1 MKLKL
6 IVVFILLVFL
16 VSCTKKIEIPDVVG
30 ADVES
35 VKDLLVRNEILP
47 KIEYKYNDF
56 VEEGLVISTD
66 PSIGTSVDKN
76 ESIIVY
82 VSKGKEV
89 IESKSSL
96 TTLYNISGIHNFK
109 QDEFGFSNP
118 KIMRDTLII
127 DFFIFF
133 NSNKNFEWSDPYN
146 SGDGYGTAIIT
157 NENSYEIP
165 LQVLPLSNEIKEFE
179 KHKFTIRFPITD
191 LKSKPTTIST
201 FLVIEVNEV
210 RYQLQI
216 DFTISW

>member
-1 MKLKL
+1 MKCR
-6 IVVFILLVFL
+6 IIISCILFMVLS
-16 VSCTKKIEIPDVVG
+16 SCTKSIVIPDVSGV
-30 ADVES
+30 DVDT
-35 VKDLLVRNEILP
+35 VKSMLVKNDIIP
-47 KIEYKYNDF
+47 KIEYKYHDII
-56 VEEGLVISTD
+56 EENLVIGTE

-76 ESIIVY
+76 EPIIVY

-89 IESKSSL
+89 IESKNSL

-118 KIMRDTLII
+118 RIMRDTLII
-127 DFFIFF
+127 DFFIYF

-165 LQVLPLSNEIKEFE
+165 LKVQPLSNEIKEFE
-179 KHKFTIRFPITD
+179 KHNFSIRFPITD
-191 LKSKPTTIST
+191 LKSKPTTLST
-201 FLVIEVNEV
+201 FLVVEVNEV